1 MSMPASASFS
11 QDGNAVPS
19 DVPTDVVTKAN
30 TNSSNDDI
38 TFTGTIISAKS
49 TTESTIDDTTITIAS
64 KDVATL
70 DDAAADDAMTVDVKF
85 KWNVDEFGLPVFVRH
100 MKIQGRYITAAVFVY
115 FCELARTYK
124 RPCYLDNSTTAS
136 L

>member
-1 MSMPASASFS
+1 MSTPASTSFS

-49 TTESTIDDTTITIAS
+49 TTKSTINNTTITSAS
-64 KDVATL
+64 KDIASL
-70 DDAAADDAMTVDVKF
+70 DDAAADDAMAVDDKS
-85 KWNVDEFGLPVFVRH
+85 KWNVDQFGLPVFVRH
-100 MKIQGRYITAAVFVY
+100 TKIQG
-115 FCELARTYK
+115 
-124 RPCYLDNSTTAS
+124 
-136 L
+136 